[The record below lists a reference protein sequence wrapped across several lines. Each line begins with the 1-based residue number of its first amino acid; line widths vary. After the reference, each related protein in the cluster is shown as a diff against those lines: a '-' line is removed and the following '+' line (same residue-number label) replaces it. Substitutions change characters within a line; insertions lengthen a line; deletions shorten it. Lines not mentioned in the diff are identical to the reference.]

1 MVRGQAIPI
10 VSIIID
16 NNNNNN
22 NNNNDNDNI
31 PLNGFQR
38 QLLK

>member
-1 MVRGQAIPI
+1 MVRGQANPI
-10 VSIIID
+10 VGIIID

-22 NNNNDNDNI
+22 NNNNNDNI

>member
-1 MVRGQAIPI
+1 MVRGQANPI
-10 VSIIID
+10 VGIIID

-22 NNNNDNDNI
+22 NNDNI

>member
-1 MVRGQAIPI
+1 MVRGQANPI

-22 NNNNDNDNI
+22 NNNNNDNI